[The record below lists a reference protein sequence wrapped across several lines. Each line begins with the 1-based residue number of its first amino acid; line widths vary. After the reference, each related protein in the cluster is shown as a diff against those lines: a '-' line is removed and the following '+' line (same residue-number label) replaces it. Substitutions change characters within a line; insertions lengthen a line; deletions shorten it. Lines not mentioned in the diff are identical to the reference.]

1 MERAMTIVKAV
12 VLGDTE
18 CGKTSF
24 TKRWV
29 TGNFPDPDFLRT
41 TIGVSFDTK
50 KITLPNEEVLTL
62 SLFDFGGQTRF
73 IEQLKAMIRGAVAGL
88 LFFDVSRLQTF
99 DNLINYWVPMI
110 EENSTMRLREG
121 DGSRFILVA
130 NKVDL
135 IDEERIDNI
144 GSEMLYF
151 VDEFGMSGQFISAKT
166 GLGIE
171 NLDRMFLETLEQYYQ
186 SQNHR

>member
-1 MERAMTIVKAV
+1 MTIVKAV

-24 TKRWV
+24 TRRWV
-29 TGNFPDPDFLRT
+29 TGNFPDPDYLRT

-50 KITLPNEEVLTL
+50 KVELPDSRVVTL

-73 IEQLKAMIRGAVAGL
+73 IEQLKAMIRGAIVGL

-99 DNLINYWVPMI
+99 DNLMNYWVPMI
-110 EENSTMRLREG
+110 EENSTLKLREG

-135 IDEERIDNI
+135 IDNERIDSI
-144 GSEMLYF
+144 GSEMLDF
-151 VDEFGMSGQFISAKT
+151 VDEFGMTGQFISAKT

-171 NLDRMFLETLEQYYQ
+171 NLDMMFLEALQRHL
-186 SQNHR
+186 SD